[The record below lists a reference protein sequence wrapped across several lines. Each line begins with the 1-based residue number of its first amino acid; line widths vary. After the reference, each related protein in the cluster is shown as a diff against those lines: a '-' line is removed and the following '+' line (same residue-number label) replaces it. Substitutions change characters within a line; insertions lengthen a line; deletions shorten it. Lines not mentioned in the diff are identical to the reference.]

1 MKLLRTLLAKDLL
14 RIRRKP
20 AGILIQI
27 GMSILIVAM
36 IGMVFGG
43 GDGKK
48 GSGMAPIKMALV
60 DEDESILT
68 KLLEGSASNPETAK
82 HFDVRF
88 LEREEALKLIG
99 DGALSAVLIFPK
111 GMTER
116 YFDGGDEP
124 LEIELIKNPA
134 QSIYPAIVEEGM
146 ETVITALNAVSRS
159 FREDLVA
166 WEQSLEEGLKDDE
179 FLSNAIVFAGVWADA
194 IKRLEAV
201 KEYLNPPLVWF
212 GNETRSKDNG
222 KKDGEKKE
230 ERKFNLFAYIYVG
243 LGGTFLLMIANSL
256 TSDIY
261 REGRFGTLRRFASIH
276 EGSLIYVIEKSI
288 LVVVVTLIAAVVM
301 FVGSASIFRFS
312 WASPLELSIMIVCFA
327 ICSAGLTSLIASI
340 AGKEK
345 RADNLGVMIV
355 MGIAMLGGGMVQVD
369 ILPEFVRENIAPYLP
384 TAWFIGPARAMQ
396 TGAADVAWESAAIKL
411 LLLGTLS
418 VLASSAIFHRRLQR
432 NGGVG

>member
-27 GMSILIVAM
+27 GMSILIVTM

-43 GDGKK
+43 GGGKK

-68 KLLEGSASNPETAK
+68 KFLEGSASNPETAK

-88 LEREEALKLIG
+88 LEREEALELIG

-194 IKRLEAV
+194 MKRLEAV

-230 ERKFNLFAYIYVG
+230 EREFNLFAYIYVG

-288 LVVVVTLIAAVVM
+288 LVVVVTLIAAAVM

-312 WASPLELSIMIVCFA
+312 WASPLELSTL
-327 ICSAGLTSLIASI
+327 ICSAGVTSLIASI

-355 MGIAMLGGGMVQVD
+355 MGMAMLGGGMVQVE

-396 TGAADVAWESAAIKL
+396 TGAADVAWGSAAIKL
-411 LLLGTLS
+411 LLLGALS
-418 VLASSAIFHRRLQR
+418 VLASSAIFHRRLRR